1 MNIEQNAK
9 NIFIDKNSVKTTIQ
23 EFIDNSRYNIESRTN
38 NINSILQTMREENEQ
53 LISKCKKFFFYNF

>member
-53 LISKCKKFFFYNF
+53 LISKCKKLFL